1 MSEYSKMRDLAEW
14 GENEIDKVSALQDFV
29 LDRELDDEAK
39 EILVNLTR
47 LKQMIEEF
55 NGECLEAMKEF

>member
-1 MSEYSKMRDLAEW
+1 MSEYSKIRDLAEW
-14 GENEIDKVSALQDFV
+14 VENEIDKVSALQDFV

-39 EILVNLTR
+39 EILVDLTR

-55 NGECLEAMKEF
+55 NDECLEAMK